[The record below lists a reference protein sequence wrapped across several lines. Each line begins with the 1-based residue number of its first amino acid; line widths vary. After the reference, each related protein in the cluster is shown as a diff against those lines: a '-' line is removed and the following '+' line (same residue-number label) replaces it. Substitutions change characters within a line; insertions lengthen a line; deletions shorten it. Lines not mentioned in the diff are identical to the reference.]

1 MALVVLIGGASA
13 LYRGLSRG
21 NAPEQ
26 LRVEG
31 RAQTEAIG
39 TRQSAGSMQSA
50 ESTQAEMP
58 QSAEGTQAE
67 MPQSAEGTQA
77 EMPQSAEGTQAEMPQ
92 SAEGTQPA
100 AEGQDVIAPREEST
114 EAQEIVAERSPA
126 PDFTV
131 QDAEGNPVKLSDFV
145 GKPVVLNFWASW
157 CGPCKSEMPEFD
169 QVQAELGDEVQF
181 LMVNLTDGSRE
192 TVATASKYIENQGFS
207 FKVLYDTAGE
217 GANIYG
223 VYSIPSTY
231 FIDAEGN
238 AAAQATGAIDRD
250 TLLRGIEMI
259 HPQR

>member
-1 MALVVLIGGASA
+1 MKNKNIWIAVALVVLIGGASA

-50 ESTQAEMP
+50 ES
-58 QSAEGTQAE
+58 
-67 MPQSAEGTQA
+67 TQA

>member
-1 MALVVLIGGASA
+1 MKNKNIWIAVALVVLIGGASA
-13 LYRGLSRG
+13 LYRSLSRG

-31 RAQTEAIG
+31 RAQTEAIE

-50 ESTQAEMP
+50 ES
-58 QSAEGTQAE
+58 
-67 MPQSAEGTQA
+67 TQA

-114 EAQEIVAERSPA
+114 EAQETVAERSPA

-217 GANIYG
+217 GANTYG

-238 AAAQATGAIDRD
+238 AAAQATGVIDRD

>member
-1 MALVVLIGGASA
+1 MKNKNIWIAVALVVLIGGASV
-13 LYRGLSRG
+13 LYRSLSRG

-31 RAQTEAIG
+31 AAQTEAVE
-39 TRQSAGSMQSA
+39 TKQSMENAQSTGSTESIENTENTPAETSKSA
-50 ESTQAEMP
+50 ESTQTEPA
-58 QSAEGTQAE
+58 QSAEDTQ
-67 MPQSAEGTQA
+67 T
-77 EMPQSAEGTQAEMPQ
+77 
-92 SAEGTQPA
+92 

-114 EAQEIVAERSPA
+114 EAQASAAERSPA

-169 QVQAELGDEVQF
+169 QVQAELGEEVQF

-192 TVATASKYIENQGFS
+192 TVATASKYIEDQGFS

-217 GANIYG
+217 GAGTYG
-223 VYSIPSTY
+223 LYSIPSTY

-238 AAAQATGAIDRD
+238 AAAQATGAIDRN

-259 HPQR
+259 HSQQ